1 MEMFRLSKWG
11 FHWWEATWSGT
22 RIKFGVLGDPQNWW
36 TRIIFWTN
44 HPVLVRNQNWLVVF
58 RHPSEKYESV
68 GIMTFP
74 TEWKVIKMFQTT
86 NQKMWIEEIN
96 LADLALQHTGRPFRH
111 SKLLKLFGEK
121 RLSSHSWQFSHT
133 TMQGN
138 WSQFGSSSHRPTV
151 KLMLELEGGLAT
163 SFSWFPTTTEKTTS
177 NMDHHDQTWDFL
189 KCLRRQ
195 LIIVSYSF
203 PLQNRELELT
213 DDLTIWPEKTVATV
227 QPGFVSP
234 SNGPGSEC
242 YTFCRYG
249 MTRRGRRRRHIPQS
263 RERSWG
269 IAGLWRKMEKDQGL
283 QGNHKLLIVFVLFQ
297 WLLIKIIH
305 KLRIELVAPRSNLW
319 KSATRK
325 WMFMTSPARES
336 LMFTSWSTAVSNCSS
351 KILRFCCGDRWIT
364 AKWQTAANCSLLYMF
379 MKQGNP
385 TKLNMSSFVLG
396 PTSSNM
402 LHLVIWS
409 NYPLVMTNIGHGKSP
424 CY

>member
-1 MEMFRLSKWG
+1 
-11 FHWWEATWSGT
+11 
-22 RIKFGVLGDPQNWW
+22 
-36 TRIIFWTN
+36 
-44 HPVLVRNQNWLVVF
+44 
-58 RHPSEKYESV
+58 
-68 GIMTFP
+68 
-74 TEWKVIKMFQTT
+74 
-86 NQKMWIEEIN
+86 
-96 LADLALQHTGRPFRH
+96 
-111 SKLLKLFGEK
+111 
-121 RLSSHSWQFSHT
+121 
-133 TMQGN
+133 
-138 WSQFGSSSHRPTV
+138 
-151 KLMLELEGGLAT
+151 
-163 SFSWFPTTTEKTTS
+163 
-177 NMDHHDQTWDFL
+177 
-189 KCLRRQ
+189 
-195 LIIVSYSF
+195 
-203 PLQNRELELT
+203 
-213 DDLTIWPEKTVATV
+213 
-227 QPGFVSP
+227 
-234 SNGPGSEC
+234 
-242 YTFCRYG
+242 
-249 MTRRGRRRRHIPQS
+249 
-263 RERSWG
+263 
-269 IAGLWRKMEKDQGL
+269 MEKDQGL

-319 KSATRK
+319 KSTTRK